1 MEIFFSILA
10 AIFAVIASIFGVR
23 NRIHSSRPGTGS
35 NLRDEGSRYNDNVR
49 RDRQLEQLE
58 QRAIDSI
65 ERVNSI
71 KQRIRKREQPAPTAE
86 PETNTNE

>member
-10 AIFAVIASIFGVR
+10 AIFAITASVFGVR
-23 NRIHSSRPGTGS
+23 NRIHSSSSRTGS
-35 NLRDEGSRYNDNVR
+35 NLRNEGTGYNDLVR

-58 QRAIDSI
+58 QRATDSI

-71 KQRIRKREQPAPTAE
+71 KQRIRKREQPASTAE
-86 PETNTNE
+86 PETSNTK